1 MPPDSAVGFAPADWA
16 LLLVTAIFLFAAFV
30 WRPGVRRAF
39 EALAE
44 KRITCLVGLFLLPI
58 ALRLLLLPHHPVPTP
73 DIYDE
78 FSQLLVADT
87 LLHGRL
93 ANPPHPMPQFFETF
107 FVLQRPTY
115 SSMYPLGQGALLAL
129 GRLISG
135 IPWTGVLVA
144 SGAFCA
150 SCYWMLRGWVAP
162 GWALLGGVL
171 VVIEFGPLCQWTNTY
186 WGGGL
191 LAAAAGCLVFG
202 ALPRLREY
210 GRPRDA
216 ILLGLGFG
224 VHMLTRQFES
234 VFLLLAVVIFFM
246 PEISCR
252 EKWAKLTRS
261 GAFAFGVLIPV
272 CILILLQNRAVTG
285 SWTTLPE
292 QLHQYQYG
300 VPVSL
305 TFEPVVAPH
314 VSLTP
319 EQQMDYRAESLQH
332 GQGTDT
338 PEKFLLRLEFRVRYY
353 RFFFL
358 PPLYLALLAFLFAV
372 RDWQM
377 RWVAITLAIFALG
390 TNLFPYLLLHYL
402 AAVTCLF
409 VLVSVV
415 GLRQLSCLRIRKA
428 RVGEQIAFVLII
440 LCLAEFGGWYVIH
453 LFESPSLYPLMRYET
468 WDSINHD
475 SPQRRIEVREQLA
488 SIGGPLLVFVRYSPH
503 HIYQN
508 EWVWNEADI
517 NHARI
522 VFARD
527 LGPEED
533 AKLIRYY
540 SRRKVFLLE
549 PDGATPKISEYD
561 RRVIVQEP

>member
-1 MPPDSAVGFAPADWA
+1 
-16 LLLVTAIFLFAAFV
+16 
-30 WRPGVRRAF
+30 
-39 EALAE
+39 
-44 KRITCLVGLFLLPI
+44 
-58 ALRLLLLPHHPVPTP
+58 
-73 DIYDE
+73 
-78 FSQLLVADT
+78 
-87 LLHGRL
+87 
-93 ANPPHPMPQFFETF
+93 
-107 FVLQRPTY
+107 
-115 SSMYPLGQGALLAL
+115 
-129 GRLISG
+129 
-135 IPWTGVLVA
+135 
-144 SGAFCA
+144 
-150 SCYWMLRGWVAP
+150 
-162 GWALLGGVL
+162 
-171 VVIEFGPLCQWTNTY
+171 
-186 WGGGL
+186 
-191 LAAAAGCLVFG
+191 
-202 ALPRLREY
+202 
-210 GRPRDA
+210 
-216 ILLGLGFG
+216 
-224 VHMLTRQFES
+224 
-234 VFLLLAVVIFFM
+234 
-246 PEISCR
+246 
-252 EKWAKLTRS
+252 
-261 GAFAFGVLIPV
+261 
-272 CILILLQNRAVTG
+272 
-285 SWTTLPE
+285 
-292 QLHQYQYG
+292 
-300 VPVSL
+300 
-305 TFEPVVAPH
+305 
-314 VSLTP
+314 
-319 EQQMDYRAESLQH
+319 
-332 GQGTDT
+332 
-338 PEKFLLRLEFRVRYY
+338 
-353 RFFFL
+353 
-358 PPLYLALLAFLFAV
+358 LAFLFAV